1 MQTEIEDGLSVDI
14 TDAEMRSIQDA
25 ILKRYAVDFHNYEP
39 KSFKRRLLRVYR
51 KFNFTS
57 SFDLWSRT
65 LKDKNFIHEFINE
78 VSVGLTALF
87 RDPEFWQ
94 TLQELIKKE
103 IIYQKEIQ
111 IWHAGCSS
119 GEEIYTAGIIW
130 EELKITHKVKSMAT
144 DISSNALNA
153 AKSGA
158 IIKAKAPEYK
168 RNFLQFNPKGNF
180 DHYFI
185 EDIKNL
191 YVKKEYFSYVNFRN
205 SNLIMDDIANT
216 DIGKYDIVFCRN
228 VLIYFDNQA
237 KTLVIDK
244 IFKALKPGGF
254 LIVGFLDS
262 LVSYLDEDRFEY
274 YNMNQRIFR
283 KRI

>member
-1 MQTEIEDGLSVDI
+1 MQTDIESGLSVDI
-14 TDAEMRSIQDA
+14 SDAEMRSIQDA
-25 ILKRYAVDFHNYEP
+25 IQKRYAVDFHNYEP
-39 KSFKRRLLRVYR
+39 KSFKRRLMRIYR

-65 LKDKNFIHEFINE
+65 LKDKEFIHEFINE

-87 RDPEFWQ
+87 RDPIFWQ
-94 TLQELIKKE
+94 TLQELVKSE
-103 IIYQKEIQ
+103 FSNQKEIQ

-130 EELKITHKVKSMAT
+130 EELKITSKVKSIAT
-144 DISSNALNA
+144 DISSNAINN
-153 AKSGA
+153 AKSGV
-158 IIKAKAPEYK
+158 IIKAKTPEYQ

-180 DHYFI
+180 DHYFT
-185 EDIKNL
+185 EDSKNL
-191 YVKKEYFSYVNFRN
+191 HMKKEYFSYVNFLN
-205 SNLIMDDIANT
+205 SNLIMDDIPGTAKF
-216 DIGKYDIVFCRN
+216 DMIFCRN
-228 VLIYFDNQA
+228 VLIYFDPHA
-237 KTLVIDK
+237 KSLVIDK

-283 KRI
+283 KK